1 MRKTNLTAWF
11 RVWRIEA
18 LRRAY
23 HRESADYQ
31 AMLSVTAASLSR
43 KDIAIA
49 EADAKVISMA
59 RIIDSLTESNKQLS
73 YRVDHLE
80 NLSAA
85 AAFAN
90 GEDGGG
96 DNNRQNSYGFGD
108 NDNGRR
114 HDGDDGNSP
123 IGRRREAN
131 YERIDTLLTQDDERM
146 DRTNRMLLETMFGM
160 ARMVETCSIQMSK
173 DMMDSLEY
181 QLDGSVLQHL
191 AEMVSRHYS
200 RLVLTV
206 TNLFLVMVLVLD
218 RSKRKMNSKRRQM
231 QLRVP

>member
-1 MRKTNLTAWF
+1 MRKMNLTAWF

-23 HRESADYQ
+23 QRESADYQ

-49 EADAKVISMA
+49 EAEAKVTSMA

-73 YRVDHLE
+73 YQVDQLE

-85 AAFAN
+85 AAFA
-90 GEDGGG
+90 GGG
-96 DNNRQNSYGFGD
+96 EGGDDNRQGFSESGTS
-108 NDNGRR
+108 RR
-114 HDGDDGNSP
+114 RDSIDGNASHS
-123 IGRRREAN
+123 RRREVN
-131 YERIDTLLTQDDERM
+131 YERIDTMLSQDDERM

-160 ARMVETCSIQMSK
+160 ARMVETCAIQMSK
-173 DMMDSLEY
+173 DTMDSLEY

-191 AEMVSRHYS
+191 AEMVSTPTERS
-200 RLVLTV
+200 EDSS
-206 TNLFLVMVLVLD
+206 LFLT
-218 RSKRKMNSKRRQM
+218 
-231 QLRVP
+231 